1 MKKRIVY
8 GRKGTTYFIGDK
20 QVTKEEFEGSITVP
34 PLEVGKAKVEHHT
47 AGYLGYPIKLN
58 SMAVTTHRRKT
69 MMEHLA
75 KKGVPTEYTLRGRP
89 IIRDAAHRKQFM
101 KAMNLFDRNSF
112 YGT

>member
-1 MKKRIVY
+1 MRKRIVY
-8 GRKGTTYFIGDK
+8 GKKGCAYFIGDK
-20 QVTKEEFEGSITVP
+20 GVSKEEFEGSITVA
-34 PLEVGKAKVEHHT
+34 PLEVGKANVKHHT

-75 KKGVPTEYTLRGRP
+75 KKGVPTEYTPRGRP

-101 KAMNLFDRNSF
+101 KAMNLIDRNSF
-112 YGT
+112 TGY